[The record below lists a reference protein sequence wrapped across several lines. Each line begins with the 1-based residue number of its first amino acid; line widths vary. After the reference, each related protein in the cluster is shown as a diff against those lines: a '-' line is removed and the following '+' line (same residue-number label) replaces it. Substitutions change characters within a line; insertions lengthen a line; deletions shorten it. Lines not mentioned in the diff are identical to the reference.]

1 MSGLIFINQN
11 CISFMYFFFASFTNL
26 INLVEHD
33 LILVTLFIMF
43 DRNNDVNLFAIL
55 QDLIR
60 SLEQRNWTWFYF
72 R

>member
-43 DRNNDVNLFAIL
+43 DGNNDVNLFAIL

-60 SLEQRNWTWFYF
+60 SLQQRNWTWFYF

>member
-55 QDLIR
+55 
-60 SLEQRNWTWFYF
+60 
-72 R
+72 